1 MPGVVPVIRDTEDRR
16 VLAFKGHETK
26 VKETEPTGD
35 SLSQK
40 KKYMYIY
47 IHCVHMRERERD
59 FKESARMIMEAGE
72 PQICRTGWRE
82 PQGGA
87 DVVG

>member
-1 MPGVVPVIRDTEDRR
+1 MPGVVLVIRDTEDRT

-40 KKYMYIY
+40 KKNIIYIY
-47 IHCVHMRERERD
+47 TVC
-59 FKESARMIMEAGE
+59 
-72 PQICRTGWRE
+72 T
-82 PQGGA
+82 
-87 DVVG
+87 